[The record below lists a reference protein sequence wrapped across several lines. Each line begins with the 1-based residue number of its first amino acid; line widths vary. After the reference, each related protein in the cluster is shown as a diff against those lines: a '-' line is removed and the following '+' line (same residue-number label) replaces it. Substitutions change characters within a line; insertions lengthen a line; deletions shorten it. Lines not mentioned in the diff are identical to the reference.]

1 MTHLTPA
8 VDKKEAYFQVKSNS
22 VLKGAKGNS
31 HTYSSVF
38 TVRNFNFTSRRKL
51 LSIVAASLA
60 LSAVALPASAT
71 NWWNATPAQTIGS
84 TVLNV
89 RNFGATG
96 NGSTNDT
103 VAIQAAIN
111 ALPSSGGTIVVPD
124 GTYMIDAVK
133 GVSLRSHTRL
143 SLSSGA
149 YLKAIPN
156 SAERYNVV
164 KIWKLNNVEI
174 VGGHILGERNQ
185 HRGTTGE
192 WGYCVNIA
200 GSSNVYLHNVALAD
214 SWGDGV
220 LVGGYG
226 WGSALVMS
234 DGVVLNGV
242 NSTNNRRQGLT
253 ITPAYRVYVVNSSFT
268 GTKGTAPQAG
278 IDIEPQT
285 QGKVSQVRLENTS
298 LSNNAGNGLEVHNN
312 VNGLALYKVTAKNN
326 KGFGMY
332 TGGPTNVTVQ
342 SSTLTENY
350 LFGVSISGNTSYVK
364 IFDNTI
370 NYNGDAWYYA
380 HGVSIYTA
388 GWSPRDISV
397 ASTAKYVTQYSNVV
411 SPLRK

>member
-8 VDKKEAYFQVKSNS
+8 VDKKEAFSKVKSKS
-22 VLKGAKGNS
+22 VLKGAKGTS
-31 HTYSSVF
+31 RTYSSVF

-111 ALPSSGGTIVVPD
+111 ALPSSGGTIVVPA

-174 VGGHILGERNQ
+174 VGGHILGE
-185 HRGTTGE
+185 
-192 WGYCVNIA
+192 
-200 GSSNVYLHNVALAD
+200 
-214 SWGDGV
+214 
-220 LVGGYG
+220 
-226 WGSALVMS
+226 
-234 DGVVLNGV
+234 
-242 NSTNNRRQGLT
+242 
-253 ITPAYRVYVVNSSFT
+253 
-268 GTKGTAPQAG
+268 
-278 IDIEPQT
+278 
-285 QGKVSQVRLENTS
+285 
-298 LSNNAGNGLEVHNN
+298 
-312 VNGLALYKVTAKNN
+312 
-326 KGFGMY
+326 
-332 TGGPTNVTVQ
+332 
-342 SSTLTENY
+342 
-350 LFGVSISGNTSYVK
+350 
-364 IFDNTI
+364 
-370 NYNGDAWYYA
+370 
-380 HGVSIYTA
+380 
-388 GWSPRDISV
+388 
-397 ASTAKYVTQYSNVV
+397 
-411 SPLRK
+411 